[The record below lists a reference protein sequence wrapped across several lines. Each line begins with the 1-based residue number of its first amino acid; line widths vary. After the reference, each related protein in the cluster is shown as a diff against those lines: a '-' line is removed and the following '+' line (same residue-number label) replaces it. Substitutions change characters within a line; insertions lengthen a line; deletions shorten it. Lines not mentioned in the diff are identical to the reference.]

1 MDLAV
6 EYSVPL
12 PMKVIADIIGIPS
25 ADWSRYQRW
34 SDAILR
40 LSYTRSGGEQAE
52 RAGREFEAATGE
64 MSAYVAEM
72 ISERRSTPRDD
83 LLTRLIQAE
92 VDSERLCHDEI
103 LGFFQLLVVAGLE
116 TTSDLINN
124 AILCLLENPDQ
135 LSRLRAAP
143 HLLPSAIEEALR
155 YRSPIQWMMRTPRRD
170 VELHGVRYLPER
182 SFFRLSAPRIGTLA
196 GSRTP
201 IVSTLHAIPIRTLR
215 SDTAFISVWGRRF
228 RVWRPESRLQTCW
241 GASRISNYRLANRG
255 SREPRSTCTDRHT
268 CLSTSSWIAA
278 TRLRPKGNLLSGLT

>member
-1 MDLAV
+1 
-6 EYSVPL
+6 
-12 PMKVIADIIGIPS
+12 
-25 ADWSRYQRW
+25 
-34 SDAILR
+34 
-40 LSYTRSGGEQAE
+40 
-52 RAGREFEAATGE
+52 

-103 LGFFQLLVVAGLE
+103 LGFFQLLVVAGQE

-170 VELHGVRYLPER
+170 VELHGV
-182 SFFRLSAPRIGTLA
+182 
-196 GSRTP
+196 
-201 IVSTLHAIPIRTLR
+201 AIPAGAFVLPVIGSANRDPRRFSNADGFDIARDPNPHLAL
-215 SDTAFISVWGRRF
+215 DTAFISVWGRRF

-241 GASRISNYRLANRG
+241 GASRISN
-255 SREPRSTCTDRHT
+255 
-268 CLSTSSWIAA
+268 
-278 TRLRPKGNLLSGLT
+278 